1 MTYIE
6 SIIFENMV
14 CYKAHNVITKHA
26 PELGHGE
33 PVRLRGI
40 CVTPVELT
48 VLQSEQL
55 LCLMNMQG
63 EGYEYSLL
71 AATLHSYCEKQ
82 CVWKEN
88 YYFFLLLYLS
98 IQ

>member
-33 PVRLRGI
+33 PVRLNVRGI
-40 CVTPVELT
+40 AH
-48 VLQSEQL
+48 
-55 LCLMNMQG
+55 N
-63 EGYEYSLL
+63 
-71 AATLHSYCEKQ
+71 AASHR
-82 CVWKEN
+82 
-88 YYFFLLLYLS
+88 
-98 IQ
+98 